1 MSKSPEALRIY
12 FSGTQPAKA
21 LAEGDFTV
29 REAKIIEA
37 AMATARTTNP
47 DLSLLQEADAIIHRP
62 SADEGVHAGGKGDAA
77 DETLYDESPLAE
89 LSKEIPPPESF
100 EPDRHTLIGYLMWR
114 WERRWR
120 WRNIYS
126 PIITLVVVLIVGLV
140 VTKCSFVQDR
150 LKTSPT
156 LSIIN
161 FTRYDDAK
169 KRCEKIGQLLAATPD
184 EILARLDTLSDIEAE
199 FGYWLRDG
207 KVFIPKTHQIIPA
220 DDRMHGFVCV
230 PE

>member
-21 LAEGDFTV
+21 LSEGDFTV

-37 AMATARTTNP
+37 AMATARTANP
-47 DLSLLQEADAIIHRP
+47 DLSLLQEADAILHRP
-62 SADEGVHAGGKGDAA
+62 SADEGVHAGERSDAA
-77 DETLYDESPLAE
+77 DETLYNESPLAE
-89 LSKEIPPPESF
+89 LSKEMEPPESF
-100 EPDRHTLIGYLMWR
+100 EPDRHTFIGYLMWR

-126 PIITLVVVLIVGLV
+126 PIITLVIILLAALV

-150 LKTSPT
+150 LKTSPG

-161 FTRYDDAK
+161 FTRFDDAK
-169 KRCEKIGQLLAATPD
+169 NRCEKIGQKMAATPED
-184 EILARLDTLSDIEAE
+184 ILSRLDMLNEPEAE
-199 FGYWLRDG
+199 IGYWLRDG
-207 KVFIPKTHQIIPA
+207 RVFIPKTNKIIPA
-220 DDRMHGFVCV
+220 DERMHGFICI